1 MPCLL
6 AAVAFFFP
14 RLILAL
20 LFLFGDYLGQA
31 YQTVLWPVLGFF
43 VMPYTTLAYAWA
55 WHSGSGSVQGFGL
68 FVVILA
74 VLADFS
80 THGGSGH
87 ATQVVVVK
95 RRR

>member
-1 MPCLL
+1 MPCAI

-14 RLILAL
+14 RLVILLMVL
-20 LFLFGDYLGQA
+20 LGTYIGDA
-31 YQTVLWPVLGFF
+31 YKTTIWPLLGFF
-43 VMPYTTLAYAWA
+43 FMPYTTLAYAWA

-74 VLADFS
+74 VLTDLG
-80 THGGSGH
+80 THGGSGR
-87 ATQVVVVK
+87 ATHTVVIQ